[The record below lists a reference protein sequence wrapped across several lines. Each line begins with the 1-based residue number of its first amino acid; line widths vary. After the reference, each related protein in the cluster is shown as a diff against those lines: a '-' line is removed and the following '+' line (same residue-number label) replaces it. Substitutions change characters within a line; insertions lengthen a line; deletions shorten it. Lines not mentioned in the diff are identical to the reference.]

1 MFLQN
6 LKILN
11 ISQKNN
17 FVFPK
22 YITTSIIDLEYYLT
36 NKIDKNEKELSF
48 DKIENYEELILP
60 VYFSYFMKETTFIE
74 ILYFNEYIKRTYS
87 NNTVIINLLEQ
98 FDNDK
103 NIPKEILVKYW
114 IYIYSRQ
121 NKFYLDLNKQLR
133 NKKGDYYIPFIKLC
147 YEMLRK
153 GCLKPIVDKKL
164 YRGATIMEDEYKNI
178 IEFLSK
184 NKDKEFPKLIV
195 FTRCFLSFSKNK
207 IVADG
212 FLKKNQI
219 QNNGGNDQKIL
230 PVFYKSDKMNDNY
243 IDLNCISNTSISEY
257 SKYPI
262 EEEVL
267 FFPFSC
273 FEITKIKEKENECGK
288 YKKIYLK
295 YLGAYGKDIIKQ
307 LGDKFLNKISKS
319 DFAGEL
325 IDFGLIDYKSTLT
338 WEIIEENKIEI
349 KNICF
354 YLEENEDF
362 VGFSDNLIKIISMGT
377 LKEKQ
382 IIKVHDDKII
392 EIIELEKSKI
402 CSSSLDCK
410 LNIIKLINENKEYEN
425 IQMIQLDGSY
435 AKKVIYLSNLDFI
448 FLKNNNMVDFYTPI
462 NGEYI
467 FDKTFK
473 EERKII
479 GIEEMINQQIVYFTN
494 DNHIIFLDKMDN
506 KKEINLKPKV
516 NENLDMIYF
525 ENYLF
530 VTGDYEIYIIDSL
543 SPNKEILSFYL
554 IFKLQKLIKI
564 SFDKILISLY
574 NEDKN
579 ESLIREFKI
588 YTKNN
593 KLNFDCIGE
602 GFCEKTKI
610 YDLIKINSSKIITK
624 VNENSFSTWIKKD
637 EIDNIYNP
645 KYFVKEINNEI
656 KNQNNEI
663 LNDENQNK
671 KENEIKKGNNENII
685 NLLNDENQNK
695 EENEIKKGNNE
706 NILINYQEKD
716 INEINKYIDNLK
728 EKNRKK
734 CEDLKNALKD
744 KNQNEIEDIKKSIKD
759 IDNQR
764 VLLLKIRKQKEI
776 LEIKKSLTFKKESD
790 WIYNILPNAYNK
802 DIKSNLDEKKGE
814 DEKLSLKSAKNK
826 NKIYD

>member
-1 MFLQN
+1 
-6 LKILN
+6 
-11 ISQKNN
+11 
-17 FVFPK
+17 
-22 YITTSIIDLEYYLT
+22 
-36 NKIDKNEKELSF
+36 
-48 DKIENYEELILP
+48 
-60 VYFSYFMKETTFIE
+60 
-74 ILYFNEYIKRTYS
+74 
-87 NNTVIINLLEQ
+87 
-98 FDNDK
+98 
-103 NIPKEILVKYW
+103 
-114 IYIYSRQ
+114 
-121 NKFYLDLNKQLR
+121 
-133 NKKGDYYIPFIKLC
+133 
-147 YEMLRK
+147 
-153 GCLKPIVDKKL
+153 
-164 YRGATIMEDEYKNI
+164 
-178 IEFLSK
+178 
-184 NKDKEFPKLIV
+184 
-195 FTRCFLSFSKNK
+195 
-207 IVADG
+207 
-212 FLKKNQI
+212 
-219 QNNGGNDQKIL
+219 
-230 PVFYKSDKMNDNY
+230 
-243 IDLNCISNTSISEY
+243 
-257 SKYPI
+257 
-262 EEEVL
+262 
-267 FFPFSC
+267 
-273 FEITKIKEKENECGK
+273 
-288 YKKIYLK
+288 
-295 YLGAYGKDIIKQ
+295 
-307 LGDKFLNKISKS
+307 
-319 DFAGEL
+319 
-325 IDFGLIDYKSTLT
+325 
-338 WEIIEENKIEI
+338 
-349 KNICF
+349 
-354 YLEENEDF
+354 
-362 VGFSDNLIKIISMGT
+362 MGT

-382 IIKVHDDKII
+382 IIKVHVDKII
-392 EIIELEKSKI
+392 EIIKLDECKI

-425 IQMIQLDGSY
+425 IQMIQLDRSY

-448 FLKNNNMVDFYTPI
+448 FLKNNNMVDFYIPI

-530 VTGDYEIYIIDSL
+530 VTGDYEIYIIDST

-671 KENEIKKGNNENII
+671 
-685 NLLNDENQNK
+685 

-716 INEINKYIDNLK
+716 INEINKYIYNLK